1 MKKRSFKKQISILC
15 VAVMLLALVLPVFA
29 VQTAMADGELSLILS
44 SWSPDTMSAA
54 GTVAISGTVKNNSGV
69 TVNNVT
75 IYDATT
81 GNEISL
87 DGTPYIEGQSSYDFT
102 VNVTLA
108 DKHLYQDGWMV
119 KLKAKGTTEA
129 GVALET
135 QLQQAFI
142 KRDIRTS
149 MSLTLSA
156 SNGGTNVPVNQK
168 VTFTLLVEN
177 TGNTGLADINITDA
191 TLGSIASG
199 FSLNAGE
206 SRTFTVEHTMV
217 DTITVSASASA
228 KSMIGDTA
236 GATITATSNAI
247 TVTKAEAG
255 LTIDITP
262 STLEVQRGDKVE
274 FKGKISNTGTMDIS
288 KINITDVYGVEVM
301 KDIDLKQGEEKE
313 FTYETTIQ
321 NSDPYKVFITGVGTD
336 NEEISREYEM
346 TFNVKLS
353 EDDVRIDMSVKAD
366 YPELEGPD
374 SVILTF
380 TFLNNR
386 QEPLSMPMFVREVN
400 GKALFTLVILSP
412 GKTTQDYEM
421 FIEDSTTKRF
431 ELVVTTDEGAEL
443 IAGACACSIKVQ
455 EQAEVLKPN
464 KPDNNKNL
472 KWLWILLGVVGF
484 LLVAA
489 GVVFFVL
496 VTQERKNKARV
507 EKQRQKRETPRAE
520 EPGYGYDDQYDDYGG
535 EYSGDTYGQTPMGGY
550 SVDANIFDDMGDTKD
565 YPATHNTYAQREP
578 QQPYHSDY
586 FDNASSGSTGS
597 DFADSLYGDSLFGD
611 SLIGQDGPIT
621 QPSANQNY
629 LPAGN
634 AQKDPYA
641 DMYNDPSQMSYS
653 EEAVLDDLLA
663 GNDEWDMFGGEND
676 GQKRW

>member
-44 SWSPDTMSAA
+44 SWSPDTMSAT

-455 EQAEVLKPN
+455 EQEEVLKPN
-464 KPDNNKNL
+464 NPNNNKNL

-507 EKQRQKRETPRAE
+507 EKQRQKREATRTE
-520 EPGYGYDDQYDDYGG
+520 DPGYGYDDRYDDYGG
-535 EYSGDTYGQTPMGGY
+535 DYSGDTYGQTPMGGY

-586 FDNASSGSTGS
+586 FDNASSSTGS

-611 SLIGQDGPIT
+611 SLIDQNGPIT
-621 QPSANQNY
+621 QPAAKQNY

-634 AQKDPYA
+634 VQKDPYS
-641 DMYNDPSQMSYS
+641 DPSQMSYS